1 MSVVRVTL
9 TLLSLFVLLALPVG
23 CGKASSSAD
32 DRGDR
37 VTDPRGG
44 TSSAAIGGSA
54 GTGATLAGGASGAGV
69 GGTSPTGGA
78 SGSGV
83 GGSSGANG
91 GASGSSGTAGEGGIV
106 TEPDISGRWAMFYFE
121 DPVAVDL
128 SQSGSTLSGTGCCAG
143 LGTPTTTYSCC
154 GPIMNGSI
162 ESRRV
167 RFAFTPGTMF
177 TDLTGD
183 YGVDATV
190 SGDGSRIVGGF
201 GTQGSTGP
209 GQMVWARI
217 PESQTWLVGTD
228 DPLYAAAFERM
239 GTYTLGL
246 TDGSGGDYSPDR
258 TYEMMVREGP
268 NNLAFVRGDFGQ
280 FWSGEMTWDEPTETL
295 SVGPVPATLPELP
308 VALTL
313 DFSGTTLVLEA
324 TMPSGATYTFEAL

>member
-106 TEPDISGRWAMFYFE
+106 TEPDI
-121 DPVAVDL
+121 
-128 SQSGSTLSGTGCCAG
+128 
-143 LGTPTTTYSCC
+143 
-154 GPIMNGSI
+154 
-162 ESRRV
+162 
-167 RFAFTPGTMF
+167 
-177 TDLTGD
+177 
-183 YGVDATV
+183 
-190 SGDGSRIVGGF
+190 
-201 GTQGSTGP
+201 
-209 GQMVWARI
+209 
-217 PESQTWLVGTD
+217 
-228 DPLYAAAFERM
+228 
-239 GTYTLGL
+239 
-246 TDGSGGDYSPDR
+246 
-258 TYEMMVREGP
+258 
-268 NNLAFVRGDFGQ
+268 
-280 FWSGEMTWDEPTETL
+280 
-295 SVGPVPATLPELP
+295 
-308 VALTL
+308 
-313 DFSGTTLVLEA
+313 
-324 TMPSGATYTFEAL
+324 